1 MMCGDVY
8 WIDLGVPFGSEPGF
22 RRPCVVIQND
32 ILNKSN
38 LNTTLIIPFTS
49 NIRLAEFTGNVLVE
63 KQYTNLSK
71 DSVALCSQITTVD
84 KKRLIEKI
92 GHISSNKIQEITLEI
107 SKIIGNM

>member
-38 LNTTLIIPFTS
+38 LNKTIKSYLKSI
-49 NIRLAEFTGNVLVE
+49 VC
-63 KQYTNLSK
+63 SK
-71 DSVALCSQITTVD
+71 TQITTVD